1 LLIAPSHD
9 CRWPRLGA
17 PPAESGARGGE
28 EGTKTMKQVLVV
40 DDSPVIRKIARRIL
54 EGMHLSTAEA
64 ADGRQ
69 ALAACSFFMPD
80 AILVDGSMPVLDG
93 YEFLRELRAM
103 PGGDKPKVIFCA
115 SEYDVAQIARAM
127 HAGADD
133 FMMKP
138 FDRELMQSKFESVGV
153 C

>member
-1 LLIAPSHD
+1 
-9 CRWPRLGA
+9 
-17 PPAESGARGGE
+17 
-28 EGTKTMKQVLVV
+28 MKQVLVV

-54 EGMHLSTAEA
+54 EGMNLGTSEA

-80 AILVDGSMPVLDG
+80 AILVDGAMPVLDG

-103 PGGDKPKVIFCA
+103 PGGELPKVVFCT

-138 FDRELMQSKFESVGV
+138 FDREAMVLKFEALEAR
-153 C
+153 

>member
-1 LLIAPSHD
+1 
-9 CRWPRLGA
+9 
-17 PPAESGARGGE
+17 
-28 EGTKTMKQVLVV
+28 MKQVLVV

-54 EGMHLSTAEA
+54 EAMNVGASEA

-69 ALAACSFFMPD
+69 ALAACSFYMPD
-80 AILVDGSMPVLDG
+80 AVLVDGSMPVLDG
-93 YEFLRELRAM
+93 YEFLRELRSM
-103 PGGDKPKVIFCA
+103 PGGDRPKVVFCA

-138 FDRELMQSKFESVGV
+138 FDRDHVRMKFESAGV